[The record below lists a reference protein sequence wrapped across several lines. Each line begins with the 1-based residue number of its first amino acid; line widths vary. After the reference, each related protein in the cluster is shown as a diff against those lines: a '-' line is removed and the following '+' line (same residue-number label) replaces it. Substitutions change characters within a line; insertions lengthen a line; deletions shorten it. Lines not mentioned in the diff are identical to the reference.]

1 MHSVQYKR
9 GISVNRSDMS
19 SRYQCTRLKKGY
31 QPIRIRVICN
41 SGVEEEGDNE
51 SITTE
56 CQPCLPTIVKSIKS
70 QRCPDKQS
78 EVSAKKMRYEL
89 LVEHLEERKK
99 MDVLVEQLEERKKMD
114 VSNEKALK
122 EKELEILILEK
133 EKHVLKT
140 ELAEKE
146 SFILK
151 EKLDPTERKLE
162 KENLFLKG
170 KLDSTERKL
179 KSAQVLANHYKK
191 QNAVKEMYQLKK
203 TEGVLDKNIDPMK
216 YLCTSIE
223 KLLGTVL
230 PGKHAHE
237 KASLLIAAL
246 SSSKLLK
253 GEGLK
258 VLNELNRQHIRLV
271 FKEWK
276 LLKAFDCSS
285 VGAFKTSTL
294 QAMHA
299 ILDEDKKGYF
309 PSVSSVTRCR
319 HLLDNHGKNLVGY
332 ERKETKYGEV
342 YFLNFDKAIRLL
354 LKATGLYEKAQKV
367 GVAIAFT
374 ADGAALMKSR
384 THVSCGVKI
393 TDVDG
398 YHPLTRMPLTTI
410 NEEDDADGTR
420 FNMVQS
426 RELCTILV
434 MADAK
439 DSKELYDDVFKEFYE
454 YSEQLRQF
462 GMEEKDGEPALKP
475 FLVTHTPRY
484 EICSDSF

>member
-1 MHSVQYKR
+1 
-9 GISVNRSDMS
+9 
-19 SRYQCTRLKKGY
+19 
-31 QPIRIRVICN
+31 
-41 SGVEEEGDNE
+41 
-51 SITTE
+51 
-56 CQPCLPTIVKSIKS
+56 
-70 QRCPDKQS
+70 
-78 EVSAKKMRYEL
+78 
-89 LVEHLEERKK
+89 
-99 MDVLVEQLEERKKMD
+99 MD
-114 VSNEKALK
+114 VSKEKALK
-122 EKELEILILEK
+122 EIEQEYLILEK
-133 EKHVLKT
+133 ENHVLKDQ
-140 ELAEKE
+140 LAEKE
-146 SFILK
+146 NLFLK
-151 EKLDPTERKLE
+151 EKLDSTERKLE

-179 KSAQVLANHYKK
+179 QSAQVLANHYKK

-203 TEGVLDKNIDPMK
+203 TQGVLDNNIDPMK

-223 KLLGTVL
+223 KILGTVL

-237 KASLLIAAL
+237 KASLLITAL
-246 SSSKLLK
+246 SSSKLLI

-258 VLNELNRQHIRLV
+258 VLNELNRQPTRLV

-319 HLLDNHGKNLVGY
+319 QLRDNHRKNLVGY
-332 ERKETKYGEV
+332 ERKETRYGEV
-342 YFLNFDKAIRLL
+342 YFINFDKVIRLL

-367 GVAIAFT
+367 SVAIAFT
-374 ADGAALMKSR
+374 ADGAALMKSC

-398 YHPLTRMPLTTI
+398 YYPLRRMPLTTI
-410 NEEDDADGTR
+410 NEEDDAEGTR

-434 MADAK
+434 IADTK
-439 DSKELYDDVFKEFYE
+439 DSKELYNDVFKEFYE
-454 YSEQLRQF
+454 YSKQLRQLK
-462 GMEEKDGEPALKP
+462 MEEKDGEPALQP
-475 FLVTHTPRY
+475 FLVTHPQDMKY
-484 EICSDSF
+484 A